1 VTPAPRAIVIESYA
15 AGRWRAVRT
24 ARVTSGTFSTR
35 IKLRRKGLYI
45 FRATTGD
52 LRSRAVQVWLR

>member
-1 VTPAPRAIVIESYA
+1 VTPAPWAIVIESYA
-15 AGRWRAVRT
+15 AGRWKAVRT
-24 ARVTSGTFSTR
+24 ARVAHGAFSAR
-35 IKLRRKGLYI
+35 IRLRRKGLYI